1 MEGIKSVYLIGIGG
15 IGMSALARYFN
26 YMGAEVAGYDRVST
40 ELTQQLEREGIT
52 IHYQENLSLCPMN
65 PDLVII
71 TPAVPPSH
79 IEWQYYQRE
88 IPEKVMKRAKVLG
101 LISQQRKTIAIGGT
115 HGKTTTSTL
124 LTHLLRSGGMEVT
137 AFLGGIGKDFE
148 SNFIFGNSDWV
159 VVEADEFD
167 RSFLHLSP
175 DIAVILST
183 DSDHLDIYGDATS
196 MLNEGYLAF
205 AKKAIQ
211 KGELWVQEAYAA
223 PFKELGLIKEYGA
236 HSEDARWEELRVID
250 GQFVFNCISATHQI
264 FDLTTPLPGRHNVEN
279 AVVAI
284 SIALSLG
291 ILPQDIKRGLANF
304 KGIKR
309 RFEVLYKS
317 KQWVYVDDY
326 AHHPTELRAAIEAAR
341 ALWPDSP
348 LTVVFQPH
356 LYSRTRDF
364 AEGFSEALSL
374 PDRLILMPIYPARE
388 IPIPG
393 VTSENLLLQIEHR
406 DKRVLDSNQ
415 IMGWLEA
422 HQREGV
428 IMTLGAGNIDLLRGP
443 ITDWLDKIESH
454 E

>member
-1 MEGIKSVYLIGIGG
+1 MEAIKSVYLIGIGG

-26 YMGAEVAGYDRVST
+26 YMGAEVTGYDRVST
-40 ELTQQLEREGIT
+40 ELTQQLEREGIS
-52 IHYQENLSLCPMN
+52 IHYKADLSSCPVD
-65 PDLVII
+65 PDLVVI
-71 TPAVPPSH
+71 TPAVPTSH
-79 IEWQYYQRE
+79 LELQYYQKE

-101 LISQQRKTIAIGGT
+101 LISEQRKTIAVGGT

-148 SNFIFGNSDWV
+148 SNFIVGNSEWV

-183 DSDHLDIYGDATS
+183 DSDHLDIYGDPTR

-205 AKKAIQ
+205 AKKAVQ

-223 PFKELGLIKEYGA
+223 PFKELPSVKEYGA
-236 HSEDARWEELRVID
+236 HSKDARWEKLRVID
-250 GQFVFNCISATHQI
+250 GQFVFDYISPTHKI
-264 FDLTTPLPGRHNVEN
+264 VDLITPLPGRHNVEN

-284 SIALSLG
+284 SIALALG
-291 ILPQDIKRGLANF
+291 ILPEDIKRGLANF

-317 KQWVYVDDY
+317 KQQVYVDDY
-326 AHHPTELRAAIEAAR
+326 AHHPTELNAAIEAAR

-348 LTVVFQPH
+348 LTLIFQPH
-356 LYSRTRDF
+356 LYTRTKDF
-364 AEGFSEALSL
+364 AEGFAEVLSL
-374 PDRLILMPIYPARE
+374 ADRLILMPIYPARE
-388 IPIPG
+388 LPIPG
-393 VTSENLLLQIEHR
+393 VTSENLLRQIEHE
-406 DKRVLDSNQ
+406 DKKVLEANQ

-422 HQREGV
+422 HQGEGV
-428 IMTLGAGNIDLLRGP
+428 IMTLGAGNIDLLREP
-443 ITDWLDKIESH
+443 ITEWLYKIESH
-454 E
+454 G